1 MYKLFYYPRNA
12 SWVPHMLLE
21 EVKADYELIL
31 VDRKSEEQ
39 KSSEYLKLNP
49 TGRIPTLVDGDQI
62 ILESAAISLHI
73 CEQHSES
80 NLIPT
85 VGDVD
90 RTEFFQWLFYL
101 TSTVQSEL
109 MLFFYPDKHTL
120 DTASSE
126 PIAKAQEQR
135 VTEMFAL
142 IDKSLQGKEYLVGDN
157 ATVCDFFLF
166 MLSHWA
172 SGFKTPPLS
181 FDHLGRYL
189 KALAQRPAVQ
199 HVCEVEDTSLA
210 AYQS

>member
-31 VDRKSEEQ
+31 VDRKSEAQ

-49 TGRIPTLVDGDQI
+49 TGRIPTLVDGDQT

-85 VGDVD
+85 VGDVN

-126 PIAKAQEQR
+126 SIAQAQEQR
-135 VTEMFAL
+135 VTEMFVL

-157 ATVCDFFLF
+157 VTVCDFFLF

-181 FDHLGRYL
+181 FDHLGCYL
-189 KALAQRPAVQ
+189 KTFAQRPAVK
-199 HVCEVEDTSLA
+199 HVCKVEGTSLA